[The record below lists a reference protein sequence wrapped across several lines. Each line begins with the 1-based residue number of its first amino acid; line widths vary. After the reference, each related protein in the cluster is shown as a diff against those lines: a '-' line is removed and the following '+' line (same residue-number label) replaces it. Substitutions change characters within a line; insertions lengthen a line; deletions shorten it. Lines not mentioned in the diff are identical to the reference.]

1 MTRSAGLY
9 NYSSPVMRAFVGA
22 ADIDGEDMTVVLVEV
37 WAVGG
42 GGFSPPSVSSPVRQ
56 PLLLTGKLW
65 SKRCVIKW
73 RSKRGPVSLRDGPGR
88 GESQPRRHFGNE

>member
-37 WAVGG
+37 SGG
-42 GGFSPPSVSSPVRQ
+42 GSPQ
-56 PLLLTGKLW
+56 P
-65 SKRCVIKW
+65 
-73 RSKRGPVSLRDGPGR
+73 PG
-88 GESQPRRHFGNE
+88 QAAPPLDW

>member
-22 ADIDGEDMTVVLVEV
+22 ADIDGEDMMVVL
-37 WAVGG
+37 GG
-42 GGFSPPSVSSPVRQ
+42 WGGSPLVRQ

-73 RSKRGPVSLRDGPGR
+73 RSKRGPVWLREGLA
-88 GESQPRRHFGNE
+88 GESSGHGGTLRMNENG